1 MVNRLKYLFN
11 KELLLRILSLIV
23 FIPIM
28 LLPIMISNY
37 LLILIYLIF
46 NSVLIYEIQEM
57 KYQNVNNKIL
67 NTYLI
72 FLTNIIFTFIFINI
86 TETITP
92 NKIIEIIIVIWLFD
106 TFSYLGG
113 KIIGG
118 KKLMPSVSS
127 GKTQSGLVVGITFTL
142 AVSSIYLLTT
152 SEYSIFHIL
161 FIFLIILFSFLGDL
175 IASMLKR
182 LSSIKDS
189 GTILPGHGGLL
200 DRLDSFIG
208 VFFFI
213 GIIELIS

>member
-1 MVNRLKYLFN
+1 
-11 KELLLRILSLIV
+11 
-23 FIPIM
+23 
-28 LLPIMISNY
+28 MISNY